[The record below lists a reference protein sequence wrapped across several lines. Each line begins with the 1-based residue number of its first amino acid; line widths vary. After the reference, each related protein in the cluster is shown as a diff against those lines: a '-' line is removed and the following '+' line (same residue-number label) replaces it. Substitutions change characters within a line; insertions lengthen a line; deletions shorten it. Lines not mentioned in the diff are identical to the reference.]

1 MNDDRPFPP
10 EHPADE
16 PFVADGAGG
25 PTATIAD
32 LVEAGL
38 PLEAG
43 LRALSEEA
51 PSRRLRRLLRTMSRE
66 LAQGQP
72 PDEVLSGP
80 GRGVPNYLRG
90 LVRAGVQTGQLGAF
104 LEQFLQS
111 LRRRRAAAISFWGMM
126 AYPLLLMPLV
136 FLVGTGVLAWIV
148 PQFRDIFNDFGV
160 ELPDITL
167 ALLLLSRTPV
177 VIAIFVGVPLLVLLT
192 WLAILLGRIV
202 PGHATRLRLFQKLP
216 VIGTPARMRGLAEFC
231 SLLGLLVSGRIPL
244 PEALQ
249 MTASALNDANLR
261 QGARRLASRIE
272 LGDTLEDA
280 AHGLPQISSELAN
293 LFRWEPRG
301 DAFGDIL
308 LRAGEVYS
316 ARSRV
321 QAGLTVMAVQPVVF
335 VGIALFM
342 GFVVIALFM
351 PLVKL
356 LDALT

>member
-1 MNDDRPFPP
+1 MKDDRPVPP
-10 EHPADE
+10 EHPDGG
-16 PFVADGAGG
+16 PFAAGGAGG
-25 PTATIAD
+25 PAATIAD

-51 PSRRLRRLLRTMSRE
+51 PSRRLRRLLRSMSRE
-66 LAQGQP
+66 LAQGRS

-111 LRRRRAAAISFWGMM
+111 LRRRRAAAISYWGMM
-126 AYPLLLMPLV
+126 AYPLLLLPLV
-136 FLVGTGVLAWIV
+136 FLVGTAVLAWIV
-148 PQFRDIFNDFGV
+148 PMFGDIFNDFSV
-160 ELPDITL
+160 NLPDVTV
-167 ALLLLSRTPV
+167 ALLTFGSRPV
-177 VIAIFVGVPLLVLLT
+177 VIGIFVGVPLIVVLIWLV
-192 WLAILLGRIV
+192 ILLGRFV
-202 PGHATRLRLFQKLP
+202 PGHATRLRLFQKIP
-216 VIGTPARMRGLAEFC
+216 IIGTPSRMRGLAEFC

-249 MTASALNDANLR
+249 MTASVLNDANLR
-261 QGARRLASRIE
+261 QGARRLASRVE
-272 LGDTLEDA
+272 QGDSLEDA
-280 AHGLPQISSELAN
+280 AHGLPQVSRELVN

-335 VGIALFM
+335 VGVALFM
-342 GFVVIALFM
+342 GCVVIALFL

-356 LDALT
+356 LNELP

>member
-1 MNDDRPFPP
+1 MNDVRRLPS
-10 EHPADE
+10 EHPEDG
-16 PFVADGAGG
+16 PIVAGRAGG
-25 PTATIAD
+25 AAATIAD

-51 PSRRLRRLLRTMSRE
+51 PSRRLRRLLRAMSRE
-66 LAQGQP
+66 LAQGRP

-80 GRGVPNYLRG
+80 GRGLPNYLRG

-136 FLVGTGVLAWIV
+136 FLIGTGVLAWIV
-148 PQFRDIFNDFGV
+148 PMFRDIFVDFGV
-160 ELPDITL
+160 ALPEITL
-167 ALLLLSRTPV
+167 ALLAFSSTPV
-177 VIAIFVGVPLLVLLT
+177 VIAIFVGVPLLVLLA
-192 WLAILLGRIV
+192 WLVILLGRFV
-202 PGHATRLRLFQKLP
+202 PGHATRLRLFQKIP
-216 VIGTPARMRGLAEFC
+216 IVGTPSRMRGLAEFC

-261 QGARRLASRIE
+261 QGSRRLASRIE
-272 LGDTLEDA
+272 QGDTLGDA
-280 AHGLPQISSELAN
+280 AHGLPQISRELAN

-308 LRAGEVYS
+308 LRAGDVYS

-321 QAGLTVMAVQPVVF
+321 QAGLAVMAVQPVVF
-335 VGIALFM
+335 IGVTLFM
-342 GFVVIALFM
+342 GFVVIALFA
-351 PLVKL
+351 PLVTL
-356 LDALT
+356 LNALT